1 MLTPSHMRR
10 RPATVAN
17 APRGAATKAIA
28 GPAPLHVAASTSL
41 AMLRIVPSPRIAP
54 CDENWNRMHRPM
66 ETSVLGVCERSDI
79 VAVTLF
85 TDRSH
90 DCCLFLTR
98 CKRDG
103 WITAT
108 KVSPQLGGA
117 GGAGG
122 YMHIGGF
129 GSAVSNFSFN

>member
-1 MLTPSHMRR
+1 M
-10 RPATVAN
+10 AN

-79 VAVTLF
+79 VAVTNLCMSFALGKKNISTVDGSGLVYVCILRTDLF
-85 TDRSH
+85 ANRFPVH
-90 DCCLFLTR
+90 
-98 CKRDG
+98 
-103 WITAT
+103 
-108 KVSPQLGGA
+108 
-117 GGAGG
+117 
-122 YMHIGGF
+122 
-129 GSAVSNFSFN
+129 FSLCDNSTVL

>member
-79 VAVTLF
+79 VAV
-85 TDRSH
+85 SE
-90 DCCLFLTR
+90 
-98 CKRDG
+98 
-103 WITAT
+103 TA
-108 KVSPQLGGA
+108 
-117 GGAGG
+117 
-122 YMHIGGF
+122 
-129 GSAVSNFSFN
+129 